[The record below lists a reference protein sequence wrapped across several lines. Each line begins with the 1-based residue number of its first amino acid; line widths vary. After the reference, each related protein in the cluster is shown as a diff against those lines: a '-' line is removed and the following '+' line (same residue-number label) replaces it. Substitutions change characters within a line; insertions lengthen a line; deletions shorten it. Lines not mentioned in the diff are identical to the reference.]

1 MSTTSSGSRC
11 PVMAGET
18 NRNLT
23 VLATG
28 AARNS
33 ARSLLTF
40 GAPVHR
46 SQTADGR
53 LLCLF
58 TPGQVFGFETR
69 KDSDLRG
76 DYRRV
81 FVVRCGR
88 PGEVLSRLP
97 AVHPGA
103 HVLVSSTGK
112 RGAERMAAMLAKLS
126 AMDEPGAI
134 PAERWQVLGA
144 RLVTGLPVE
153 PEEFFP

>member
-1 MSTTSSGSRC
+1 
-11 PVMAGET
+11 MASET
-18 NRNLT
+18 KRHLT

-46 SQTADGR
+46 CEAANGR

-69 KDSDLRG
+69 KDSDGRG
-76 DYRRV
+76 ESRRI

-88 PGEVLSRLP
+88 PGEVLSVLP

-103 HVLVSSTGK
+103 HILVTSTGK
-112 RGAERMAAMLAKLS
+112 RGAERLAAMLEKLS
-126 AMDEPGAI
+126 AMNKPGAI

>member
-1 MSTTSSGSRC
+1 
-11 PVMAGET
+11 MASET
-18 NRNLT
+18 NRHLT

-40 GAPVHR
+40 GAPVYR
-46 SQTADGR
+46 CQTADGR
-53 LLCLF
+53 LLCF
-58 TPGQVFGFETR
+58 FSPGQVFGFERR
-69 KDSDLRG
+69 KDSDVRG
-76 DYRRV
+76 EYRRV

-103 HVLVSSTGK
+103 HILVSSTGK
-112 RGAERMAAMLAKLS
+112 RGADRVAAMLEKLS
-126 AMDEPGAI
+126 GMDEPGAI

-144 RLVTGLPVE
+144 RLVTGLAVE

>member
-1 MSTTSSGSRC
+1 MDI
-11 PVMAGET
+11 ET
-18 NRNLT
+18 QRDLT

-33 ARSLLTF
+33 AATRLIF
-40 GAPVHR
+40 GAPVHCR
-46 SQTADGR
+46 QAASGR

-58 TPGQVFGFETR
+58 APGQVFAFETR
-69 KDSDLRG
+69 THSDLRG
-76 DYRRV
+76 DFPRV

-88 PGEVLSRLP
+88 PGDLLSALP
-97 AVHPGA
+97 ALRPGA
-103 HVLVSSTGK
+103 HILVSGTGK
-112 RGAERMAAMLAKLS
+112 RSAERIASMLEKISGMQES
-126 AMDEPGAI
+126 AAI

>member
-1 MSTTSSGSRC
+1 
-11 PVMAGET
+11 MASET
-18 NRNLT
+18 NRHLT

-33 ARSLLTF
+33 ARILLTF
-40 GAPVHR
+40 GAPVR
-46 SQTADGR
+46 RCEAADGR
-53 LLCLF
+53 QLCVF
-58 TPGQVFGFETR
+58 TPGQVFGFEAR
-69 KDSDLRG
+69 KDSDVRG
-76 DYRRV
+76 EYRRV

-88 PGEVLSRLP
+88 PGEVLSVLP

-103 HVLVSSTGK
+103 HILVSGTGK
-112 RGAERMAAMLAKLS
+112 RGAERVAAMLEKLS
-126 AMDEPGAI
+126 GMDERGAI